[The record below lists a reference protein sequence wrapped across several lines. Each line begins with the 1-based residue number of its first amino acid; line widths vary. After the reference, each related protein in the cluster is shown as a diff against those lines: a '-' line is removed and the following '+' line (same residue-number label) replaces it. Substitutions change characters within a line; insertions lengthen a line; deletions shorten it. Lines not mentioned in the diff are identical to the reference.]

1 MQFRLLSWVLTG
13 ALVVLAAGACRSE
26 KPSEP
31 AQPAPRQQVTQRQSP
46 RDGAAIF
53 AQECSPCHGLD
64 GKAQTSEGKIFGAA
78 DLTDS
83 TWKHGSDRETV
94 IGVITNGVNG
104 AAMPAFEKKLD
115 AKQIKA
121 VAEYVR
127 GLSISR

>member
-1 MQFRLLSWVLTG
+1 MQFRLLNWVLAGT
-13 ALVVLAAGACRSE
+13 LAALAAAACRSE
-26 KPSEP
+26 KPSELP
-31 AQPAPRQQVTQRQSP
+31 QPAPRQQATQRQRP

-94 IGVITNGVNG
+94 IGIITNGVNG

-115 AKQIKA
+115 AQQIKA

-127 GLSISR
+127 GLAK